1 MAVKD
6 LRLERKRRRW
16 EANKLFILKAAEN
29 IFAQKGYSLTTMDD
43 IAAEAQFSKAT
54 IYRYFQSKNELFF
67 EIILNSFD
75 EVAQKLRKIKQKEE
89 SSVQKVKDII
99 NFTLGFYHQKKNIPR
114 IFLMEKSLMF
124 KIHHL
129 LPESD
134 GSLGEAEVKMLDNL
148 KNKTDRIYRI
158 MSEIFQEGIKNG
170 EFRPMNVMDACYILD
185 ALLHGFYFKR
195 FWLDKKY
202 SYTKS
207 AELIQS
213 FFLLGIIKEEKK
225 G

>member
-54 IYRYFQSKNELFF
+54 IYRYFQSKSELFF

-148 KNKTDRIYRI
+148 KIKTDRIYRI

-213 FFLLGIIKEEKK
+213 FFLLGIIKEEKN